1 MIYYTSTDLPV
12 AEKLAKAFEAKYPGI
27 AVRVERT
34 GAERVFQRIGQEY
47 SSNIHAVD
55 VVNSSDAAH
64 FIVWKRDGI
73 LAPYVPEEVAKFYPA
88 EHRDPDGQ
96 FASFRV
102 WLSIIAYNTNLV
114 KAEDAPKSFAD
125 LLDPKWKGKIVKAHP
140 GYSGTIMTATYQMQ
154 RDLGWSFFEQL
165 AKQNIMQVQ
174 SSADPP
180 KKLDLGER
188 AVMADGNE
196 YNIFQM
202 KEAGRPVEPVYATEG
217 SPLIIGPNGIFKDA
231 PQSERGK
238 AVPVVQPQPRG
249 PAAHHRCRRPA
260 LGACADG
267 REGGA
272 QAAQGHQDHEG
283 RRRGGRE
290 RERIRSRRA
299 TPRSSASDPNDLRT
313 AQNFRRRNACRKDRR
328 AASRARLPAATT
340 RKCEDL
346 LIDVVGLCV
355 TARNED
361 YVRSALAGCDDDGPC
376 TAIGHAR
383 TLTAA
388 GAAFVNGTAAH
399 GEDFDDTFEGGPV
412 HAGAV
417 IVPAVLAACERHN
430 PDGRMALIGIAV
442 GTEVLCRLSLVV
454 PKAVHKAG
462 FHPTAVFGAM
472 GAAAGVGAALGL
484 NARQIV
490 DALGIA
496 GSMAGGI
503 IEYLAEGA
511 WTKRLHAGW
520 AAQSGIR
527 AALLARGGFVG
538 PRTVFEGVHGLF
550 HGFAHTTEGDYDALT
565 GDFGTRWVT
574 DTLAFKPYPCGTMA
588 QPYIDCARRLA
599 ARGIK
604 PEDVAE
610 IVCEVAE
617 GTVHRLWEPLADKQ
631 RPRNGY
637 AAKFAVPYLLATG
650 FVHGGVGLGAFTE
663 SAIRDPRVLA
673 LAAKV
678 KFVIDPDNPYPNNYT
693 GHIRATL
700 KDGSVIEERQ
710 PYLRGGAQEPLTRQ
724 DVTDKFALN
733 AQHGGWSKAQSDA
746 ALKLMAG
753 LYRDKID
760 LSSLRG

>member
-1 MIYYTSTDLPV
+1 MTSELPKTSV
-12 AEKLAKAFEAKYPGI
+12 AETLAA
-27 AVRVERT
+27 
-34 GAERVFQRIGQEY
+34 
-47 SSNIHAVD
+47 
-55 VVNSSDAAH
+55 
-64 FIVWKRDGI
+64 
-73 LAPYVPEEVAKFYPA
+73 
-88 EHRDPDGQ
+88 
-96 FASFRV
+96 
-102 WLSIIAYNTNLV
+102 
-114 KAEDAPKSFAD
+114 
-125 LLDPKWKGKIVKAHP
+125 KIVALQP
-140 GYSGTIMTATYQMQ
+140 GG
-154 RDLGWSFFEQL
+154 
-165 AKQNIMQVQ
+165 
-174 SSADPP
+174 
-180 KKLDLGER
+180 
-188 AVMADGNE
+188 
-196 YNIFQM
+196 
-202 KEAGRPVEPVYATEG
+202 
-217 SPLIIGPNGIFKDA
+217 
-231 PQSERGK
+231 
-238 AVPVVQPQPRG
+238 
-249 PAAHHRCRRPA
+249 
-260 LGACADG
+260 
-267 REGGA
+267 
-272 QAAQGHQDHEG
+272 
-283 RRRGGRE
+283 
-290 RERIRSRRA
+290 
-299 TPRSSASDPNDLRT
+299 
-313 AQNFRRRNACRKDRR
+313 
-328 AASRARLPAATT
+328 LPAVTT

-346 LIDVVGLCV
+346 LIDVVGLCI

-361 YVRSALAGCDDDGPC
+361 YIRSALAGSDDDGPC
-376 TAIGHAR
+376 TAIGHRR
-383 TLTAA
+383 TMNAA

-454 PKAVHKAG
+454 PKAIHKAG
-462 FHPTAVFGAM
+462 FHPTAIFGAM

-550 HGFAHTTEGDYDALT
+550 HGFAHTTQGDYDALT

-599 ARGIK
+599 ARGIRPK
-604 PEDVAE
+604 DVTE

-637 AAKFAVPYLLATG
+637 AAKFATPYLLATG

-663 SAIRDPRVLA
+663 SAIRDARVLA

-693 GHIRATL
+693 GHILATL
-700 KDGSVIEERQ
+700 SDGSVIEERQ
-710 PYLRGGAQEPLTRQ
+710 PHMRGGAQEPLTRQ

-733 AQHGGWSKAQSDA
+733 AQHGGWSKAQGDA
-746 ALKLMAG
+746 TLKLLAG
-753 LYRDKID
+753 LYQGKID